1 MNPNELPK
9 INPAEVSNKS
19 ISMKLYHTCEDLCGF
34 VRSAREFPTY
44 RSIRAAFF
52 GHSYFGGKYV
62 LGFLISHW
70 FIWIHMWNLDESAGN
85 LLGIMCVWVHHVWP
99 CDVGRRRCLSENGL
113 PQNWLPSG
121 QRANITIWKDPPC
134 Y

>member
-1 MNPNELPK
+1 M
-9 INPAEVSNKS
+9 
-19 ISMKLYHTCEDLCGF
+19 
-34 VRSAREFPTY
+34 
-44 RSIRAAFF
+44 
-52 GHSYFGGKYV
+52 
-62 LGFLISHW
+62 
-70 FIWIHMWNLDESAGN
+70 N

>member
-85 LLGIMCVWVHHVWP
+85 LLGIMCVCGSIMCGRVMSE
-99 CDVGRRRCLSENGL
+99 DVVVCLKMGYPKIGCRLVNGL
-113 PQNWLPSG
+113 
-121 QRANITIWKDPPC
+121 T
-134 Y
+134 